1 MSHFESCHFG
11 QTNTHFMTFKL
22 KKCFLYHSAMLIVFS
37 HNFVVCCWKKMIIY
51 FLYIIVHVNYILLFV
66 NLQFYACIYMP
77 KYMYQNWFK
86 SMMYLHFFKT
96 TTFQM
101 HGHFGLKKTKI
112 DNAWFKVCH
121 FVRIHLLLYIIW
133 LYFWILFFFFLL
145 LWMHLLTHLWHR
157 HYACDDMPFLGLNLC
172 AFFRQFENGQ
182 K

>member
-133 LYFWILFFFFLL
+133 LYFWILLFFFFCYCGCICWPIYGIVIMLVMTCHF
-145 LWMHLLTHLWHR
+145 W
-157 HYACDDMPFLGLNLC
+157 GLNLG
-172 AFFRQFENGQ
+172 AFLQQFENG
-182 K
+182 